1 MNKLFVGTDRNIEL
15 PTGGYLYIH
24 DQVPTLSEW
33 HTPRY
38 FDPKIHS
45 IDLLNGMDYPRACD
59 FIDALTASMPGGENT
74 LTKEEAGVIL
84 LEALMSKPA
93 SLETMIE
100 ESRDP
105 MREKARRMIR
115 RLLLSPVLRKVLC
128 GTPNFSFNA
137 NSANLARINRAELRS
152 FDATFLGRILIGQ
165 FKGQVAV
172 PAFGPYARESHVDL
186 IEQGRLIAG
195 VNTLDELPPRLQ
207 QRMLL
212 IKDKV
217 AAGATFEDAETM
229 AKYAG
234 LRPDFLREDNDY
246 NRFISGAMGGGAGEE
261 FGNGK

>member
-1 MNKLFVGTDRNIEL
+1 MNKLYVGADRKIEL

-24 DQVPTLSEW
+24 DEVPALEDW
-33 HTPRY
+33 HTPPY
-38 FDPKIHS
+38 FEPKTHS
-45 IDLLNGMDYPRACD
+45 IDLLDGMDYARACD
-59 FIDALTASMPGGENT
+59 FVDALTASMPGGENT

-84 LEALMSKPA
+84 LDALISKPA

-128 GTPNFSFNA
+128 GTPNFSFGP
-137 NSANLARINRAELRS
+137 NSANLARINRAELGN

-165 FKGQVAV
+165 FKGQIVA

-195 VNTLDELPPRLQ
+195 VNTLDELPPRFR

-217 AAGATFEDAETM
+217 AAGATFEDAETL

-246 NRFISGAMGGGAGEE
+246 NRFISGAMGGGAGEKSR
-261 FGNGK
+261 NGS